1 MLAEEGK
8 VDTITLTCCQG
19 EGNGAEGGK
28 VSMGKMLSSSNIEI
42 SSHNDNQDNEVI
54 LVGQISLD

>member
-8 VDTITLTCCQG
+8 VDTTTLTCCQC
-19 EGNGAEGGK
+19 EGNGAEGGE

-54 LVGQISLD
+54 LDGQISLD